1 MKFKKGGPISLSEVK
16 WIVGAPTTGKT
27 EAVRVV
33 NALAQRHKL
42 DYAFVDTDDLLF
54 SRMDGSVFKSKPWLP
69 GASQDLKRL
78 WNYYCDSHAVTA
90 SEIYL
95 GRKVD
100 LFRKG
105 EKVEI
110 RVMTNLHS
118 GYDAKLKTVFIS
130 RSAQSTAEYLN
141 MRDQRNVENG
151 DLTRIGWSRA
161 ANLSLARSWARSY
174 DRLGSRFEHHIE
186 LEDDEFVLDLF
197 GLDPELIYATRMNL
211 TMSTPGTSIISTLN
225 GKLDCWSNRQRGG
238 DHE

>member
-33 NALAQRHKL
+33 NALAQGQKL
-42 DYAFVDTDDLLF
+42 DFALVDTDDLLF
-54 SRMDGSVFKSKPWLP
+54 SRIDRSVFKSKPWLP

-78 WNYYCDSHAVTA
+78 WNYYCDSHVATA

-100 LFRKG
+100 LFKRG

-110 RVMTNLHS
+110 RVITNLHS
-118 GYDAKLKTVFIS
+118 GYDATLKTVFIS
-130 RSAQSTAEYLN
+130 RSAQSTAEHLN
-141 MRDQRNVENG
+141 MY
-151 DLTRIGWSRA
+151 TGWSREY
-161 ANLSLARSWARSY
+161 NLSLARSWARSY

-186 LEDDEFVLDLF
+186 LEDGEFVLDLF
-197 GLDPELIYATRMNL
+197 DLDPELIRATRMNL

-225 GKLDCWSNRQRGG
+225 EKLDCWSNRQRGG